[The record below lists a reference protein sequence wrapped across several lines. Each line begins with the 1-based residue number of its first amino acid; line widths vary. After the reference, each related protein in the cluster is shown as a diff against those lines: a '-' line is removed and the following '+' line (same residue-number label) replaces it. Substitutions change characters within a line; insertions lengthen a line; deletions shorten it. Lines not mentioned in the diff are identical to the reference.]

1 MSKTLKNKNL
11 KNKTISIV
19 APCFNEEGNVI
30 NLYNAILKVMKNQPY
45 KYELIFIDNSST
57 DSTVEK
63 IKKLAKKDKNL
74 KLIVNTRN
82 FGSIR
87 SPIFGVIQTTGDAC
101 IMIACDFQVPPE
113 LINEF
118 IKSWENGFKIVL
130 AKKESSDE
138 NKFMVYLRKI
148 YYKFMH
154 IVSDVPILENCT
166 GYGLFDKDVVDIIRE
181 VDDPYPYFRG
191 LLMEIGY
198 PVSLIPF
205 HQPNRVYGE
214 SSYNFFSLY
223 DYFMLG
229 MTQHSKLPIRFI
241 TMFGFLV
248 SVVSLLIAIYFT
260 VMRFICPDTCGDGGS
275 PLLIGIFFF
284 GSIQAFFIGILG
296 EYIGSIHTKQRKMP
310 LVVVKERVNFK

>member
-1 MSKTLKNKNL
+1 MKKKL
-11 KNKTISIV
+11 ISV
-19 APCFNEEGNVI
+19 VTACFNEEDNVEK
-30 NLYNAILKVMKNQPY
+30 LYLQVSQIMKLLPY
-45 KYELIFIDNSST
+45 TYEHIFIDNSST

-82 FGSIR
+82 FGAIR
-87 SPIFGVIQTTGDAC
+87 SPFFGVVQSSTDAC
-101 IMIACDFQVPPE
+101 ILIPTDFQVPPK

-166 GYGLFDKDVVDIIRE
+166 GFGLFDKDVVDILRE
-181 VDDPYPYFRG
+181 IDDPYPYFRG

>member
-248 SVVSLLIAIYFT
+248 SVLSLLIAIYFS
-260 VMRFICPDTCGDGGS
+260 VMRLICPDTCSDGGS